1 MNSGHTFWLVR
12 WRWVS
17 DFFGSVD
24 YGCRWV
30 LGIVLINLLGVGV
43 IFSGVDDKHDE
54 AIEISTERGPVEAT
68 VRLEPATPL
77 IGDYVTLT
85 LEVVAEKG
93 VELLMPEF
101 GDALDRFQIVDFA
114 PRQVIDDTGH
124 TRATQTYRLE
134 TATSGQQVIPAILI
148 EFVDRRQGQ
157 RLAPED
163 QDAYEL
169 LTEPLIFQVQSVIPD
184 DAKAELRPPLGHLE
198 PLSVTRSHRWFWGLG
213 GALLTAG
220 IVVGAAVLW
229 RVQKNR
235 RCRQTAYEI
244 ARRRLDRLLLDR
256 QRDSADAE
264 AFFVELSDIV
274 RHYLEDSFEL
284 RAPELTTEEFLTLAS
299 DSPDLTREHQ
309 QQLRQFLRQ
318 ADLVKFAGMVPEQ
331 DEITRCVEVAQH
343 FLDETRDDDKLVEAS
358 ASLSGEVSNV

>member
-1 MNSGHTFWLVR
+1 MNTGHSFWFIR
-12 WRWVS
+12 WRS
-17 DFFGSVD
+17 DFLGSMD
-24 YGCRWV
+24 DSCRWV
-30 LGIVLINLLGVGV
+30 LGSVLINLLTVGV
-43 IFSGVDDKHDE
+43 IFSSVDDKNDE
-54 AIEISTERGPVEAT
+54 VIEISAERGPVDAT

-85 LEVVAEKG
+85 LEVLAEKG

-114 PRQVIDDTGH
+114 PRQEIDDTGH

-148 EFVDRRQGQ
+148 EFVDRRPGQ

-169 LTEPLIFQVQSVIPD
+169 LTEPLIFHVQSVIPD
-184 DAKAELRPPLGHLE
+184 DAKADLRPPLGHLE
-198 PLSVTRSHRWFWGLG
+198 PLSETRSQRWVWGLAG
-213 GALLTAG
+213 TLLTAG
-220 IVVGAAVLW
+220 IVAGAVALW
-229 RVQKNR
+229 RVRKNR
-235 RCRQTAYEI
+235 QRRQTAYEL
-244 ARRRLDRLLLDR
+244 ARRRLDRLLLGR
-256 QRDSADAE
+256 RRDFTDAE

-274 RHYLEDSFEL
+274 RHYLEDGFQL
-284 RAPELTTEEFLTLAS
+284 RAPELTTEEFLNLAS
-299 DSPDLTREHQ
+299 GSPDLTRDHQ

-358 ASLSGEVSNV
+358 VPQSGEVTHV